1 MNISMMILAAN
12 AGFVLLMIALMVSGY
27 KNGLVFSLLNC
38 LGWIAAFLA
47 AYLFSPAASQAL
59 TIYPLAL
66 TPMNETAFGP
76 VFQQMF
82 NQLAWFVLIAAIV
95 KLICFL
101 LKPIAK
107 GFVKIPVLGFFNRI
121 AGALF
126 GVVNMWI
133 WTSIICI
140 VLQLPVF
147 EWGKEVIDGSL
158 LKSASLVS
166 DVIAE
171 KIQLESEDV
180 NELMNM
186 VSQFQNLDEES
197 VHQIREI
204 FEQFGITQMQIDKL
218 FETME

>member
-1 MNISMMILAAN
+1 MELSTMIMIAN
-12 AGFVLLMIALMVSGY
+12 AGFILLMIALMMAGY
-27 KNGLVFSLLNC
+27 KNGLILSLVNC

-82 NQLAWFVLIAAIV
+82 NRLAWFVLIAAAV
-95 KLICFL
+95 KLICL
-101 LKPIAK
+101 IIKPIAK
-107 GFVKIPVLGFFNRI
+107 SFVKIPVLGFFNRL

-126 GVVNMWI
+126 GVVNMWV
-133 WTSIICI
+133 WTCIICV

-147 EWGKEVIDGSL
+147 EWGNEVIDESL

-171 KIQLESEDV
+171 KIQLENEDV
-180 NELMNM
+180 EKLMNM
-186 VSQFQNLDEES
+186 MSQIQNLDEES
-197 VHQIREI
+197 IHQIRDL
-204 FEQFGITQMQIDKL
+204 FEQFGITQAQIDEM
-218 FETME
+218 FEKME